1 MAKAKGVTSGAMKSV
16 GRNMARANNQK
27 SSAKVPMK
35 YAKGG
40 NVKAPKEMVP
50 PAGKMGS
57 MNGMGMDDSGFGSGT
72 ARGGKAQTKGKAF
85 KGSF

>member
-50 PAGKMGS
+50 PSGKMGS
-57 MNGMGMDDSGFGSGT
+57 MNGMGMDDSGFGSGS
-72 ARGGKAQTKGKAF
+72 ARGGKAATKGKKF
-85 KGSF
+85 GGSF